1 MERFLKAGKRLV
13 NLGNTNFI
21 DLGKPNQVV
30 FLMKDHE
37 QVRFSDD
44 AQNYR
49 GGTHTILSTEEFI
62 QLRQA
67 VQCLDLGI
75 IALKSERG

>member
-30 FLMKDHE
+30 FLMVVEKM
-37 QVRFSDD
+37 FK
-44 AQNYR
+44 N
-49 GGTHTILSTEEFI
+49 ILI
-62 QLRQA
+62 H
-67 VQCLDLGI
+67 
-75 IALKSERG
+75 